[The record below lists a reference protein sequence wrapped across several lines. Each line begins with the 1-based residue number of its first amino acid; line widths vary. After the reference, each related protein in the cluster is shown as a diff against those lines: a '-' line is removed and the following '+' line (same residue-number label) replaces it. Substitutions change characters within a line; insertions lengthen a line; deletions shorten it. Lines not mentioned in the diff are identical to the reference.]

1 MIPTRPTIRLVYD
14 RKHQATKSAAKERKT
29 GLVQIEVMH
38 QRKRRYI
45 STGVKVYTD
54 QWRQNHEQ
62 HVVGSVYADQ
72 YNNTI
77 ANAMRSVMDAVD
89 RQVAAGAIDLA
100 TLGQQTI
107 GSTSV
112 ADYARS
118 VVDCSTIAA
127 STRKAYKYII
137 DTMADFPQF
146 SNIAKVT
153 RRDVDSYMAIV
164 VKKRQTT
171 QKNYISMLHRT
182 FRAALDAGVI
192 ASDPSAHV
200 GYPRQHVSE
209 RARLTD
215 DEVAAIA
222 AAELPAD
229 LESARDLFLWQ
240 CYTGMAWVD
249 CATLTSDMITTEG
262 GHIYITR
269 SRQKTRV
276 QYRTM
281 LLKPAA
287 AILRKYG
294 GTLPKMVSYTYYH
307 RHLQR
312 IAKAA
317 GITKH
322 VTSHVGRHTFATW
335 ALSHG
340 VPIEIVSK
348 MLGHTNIETTQ
359 IYAKILAKDVDAQF
373 ERLDGLF

>member
-1 MIPTRPTIRLVYD
+1 MIPTRPTIRLVFD
-14 RKHQATKSAAKERKT
+14 RKHQATRSTAKERKT

-45 STGVKVYTD
+45 STGVKVYSD

-89 RQVAAGAIDLA
+89 RQVTDGAIDLA

-118 VVDCSTIAA
+118 VVDCATLAESTKKAHGCII
-127 STRKAYKYII
+127 ST
-137 DTMADFPQF
+137 MEELPQF
-146 SNIAKVT
+146 ADIAKVT
-153 RRDVDSYMAIV
+153 KRDVDAYMAV
-164 VKKRQTT
+164 VAKRRPST
-171 QKNYISMLHRT
+171 QRNYISLLHRV
-182 FRAALDAGVI
+182 FRAALDAGI
-192 ASDPSAHV
+192 ITNDPTAHIS
-200 GYPRQHVSE
+200 YPRMHVRE
-209 RARLTD
+209 RARLTEQ
-215 DEVAAIA
+215 EVAAIA
-222 AAELPAD
+222 ALELPD
-229 LESARDLFLWQ
+229 KLVPARDLFLWQ
-240 CYTGMAWVD
+240 CYTGLAWVD
-249 CATLTSDMITTEG
+249 CDTLTSDMVSTEN
-262 GHIYITR
+262 GHIYIIR
-269 SRQKTRV
+269 SRQKTGV

-287 AILRKYG
+287 AILAKYG
-294 GTLPKMVSYTYYH
+294 GTLPKMVSFTYH
-307 RHLQR
+307 RRLQR

>member
-14 RKHQATKSAAKERKT
+14 RKHQATKSTAKERKT

-45 STGVKVYTD
+45 STGVKVYAD

-62 HVVGSVYADQ
+62 HIVGSVYADQ

-77 ANAMRSVMDAVD
+77 AQAMRSVMDAVD
-89 RQVAAGAIDLA
+89 RQVAAGAIDIA

-107 GSTSV
+107 GNTSV
-112 ADYARS
+112 ADYARG
-118 VVDCSTIAA
+118 VVDCSTLAEN
-127 STRKAYKYII
+127 TRKAYGCII
-137 DTMADFPQF
+137 STMDELPQF
-146 SNIAKVT
+146 ANIAKVT
-153 RRDVDSYMAIV
+153 RRDVDAYMAIIA
-164 VKKRQTT
+164 KKRPST
-171 QKNYISMLHRT
+171 QRNYISLLHRV
-182 FRAALDAGVI
+182 FRAALDAGII
-192 ASDPSAHV
+192 ANDPTAHIS
-200 GYPRQHVSE
+200 YPRQHVRE
-209 RARLTD
+209 RARLTEQ
-215 DEVAAIA
+215 EVAAIA
-222 AAELPAD
+222 ALEPPDELEP
-229 LESARDLFLWQ
+229 SRDLFLWQ

-249 CATLTSDMITTEG
+249 CATLTSDMVSTEN
-262 GHIYITR
+262 GHIYIIR
-269 SRQKTRV
+269 SRQKTGVR
-276 QYRTM
+276 YRTM

-287 AILRKYG
+287 AILAKYG
-294 GTLPKMVSYTYYH
+294 GTLPKMVSFTYH
-307 RHLQR
+307 RRLQR

>member
-1 MIPTRPTIRLVYD
+1 MIPTRPTIRLVFD
-14 RKHQATKSAAKERKT
+14 RKNQATKSTAKERKA

-45 STGVKVYTD
+45 STGVKVYAD
-54 QWRQNHEQ
+54 QWRKNHEQ

-77 ANAMRSVMDAVD
+77 AQAMRSVMDAVD

-100 TLGQQTI
+100 TLGKQTI
-107 GSTSV
+107 VSTSV

-118 VVDCSTIAA
+118 VVEWRTLAESTQ
-127 STRKAYKYII
+127 KAYRHII
-137 DTMADFPQF
+137 DTMEALPRFHD
-146 SNIAKVT
+146 IVKVT
-153 RRDVDSYMAIV
+153 RRDVDNFMAV
-164 VKKRQTT
+164 VAKKRQST
-171 QKNYISMLHRT
+171 QRNYISLLHRT
-182 FRAALDAGVI
+182 FRAALDAGI
-192 ASDPSAHV
+192 ITLDPTAHV
-200 GYPRQHVSE
+200 CYPRQHVSE

-215 DEVAAIA
+215 VEVAAIA
-222 AAELPAD
+222 AVELPAD
-229 LESARDLFLWQ
+229 LEPARDLFLFQ

-269 SRQKTRV
+269 SRQKTGV
-276 QYRTM
+276 HYRTM

-294 GTLPKMVSYTYYH
+294 GTLPKMVSYTYH
-307 RHLQR
+307 RRLQR

-317 GITKH
+317 GISKH
-322 VTSHVGRHTFATW
+322 ISSHVGRHTFATW

>member
-1 MIPTRPTIRLVYD
+1 
-14 RKHQATKSAAKERKT
+14 
-29 GLVQIEVMH
+29 
-38 QRKRRYI
+38 
-45 STGVKVYTD
+45 
-54 QWRQNHEQ
+54 
-62 HVVGSVYADQ
+62 
-72 YNNTI
+72 
-77 ANAMRSVMDAVD
+77 
-89 RQVAAGAIDLA
+89 
-100 TLGQQTI
+100 LGKQTI

-118 VVDCSTIAA
+118 VIEWRTLAESTK
-127 STRKAYKYII
+127 KAYRHII
-137 DTMADFPQF
+137 DTMEELQQF
-146 SNIAKVT
+146 SDIAKVT
-153 RRDVDSYMAIV
+153 KRDVDAYMAIV
-164 VKKRQTT
+164 AKKRQTT
-171 QKNYISMLHRT
+171 QKNYISLLHRT
-182 FRAALDAGVI
+182 FRAALDAGI
-192 ASDPSAHV
+192 ITLDPTAHV

-215 DEVAAIA
+215 GEVAAIA

-229 LESARDLFLWQ
+229 LEPARDLFLFQ
-240 CYTGMAWVD
+240 CYTGMAWID

-269 SRQKTRV
+269 SRQKTGV

-294 GTLPKMVSYTYYH
+294 GTLPKMVSYTYH
-307 RHLQR
+307 RRLQR

-317 GITKH
+317 GISKH
-322 VTSHVGRHTFATW
+322 ISSHVGRHTFATW

-340 VPIEIVSK
+340 TPIEIVSK
-348 MLGHTNIETTQ
+348 MLGHTNIKTTQ